1 MILAPFL
8 GNDPG
13 DVVDN
18 PLKFSAPFGFR
29 VILRQTNLEGE
40 VKISSHLPKDGCS
53 RKHFQDVW
61 WQMSR
66 EPSDNMLPV
75 ENAVSQLF
83 EVDLGLQLVV

>member
-18 PLKFSAPFGFR
+18 HLKFSAPFGFR

-40 VKISSHLPKDGCS
+40 VKISSHLPKDANIFKTFGG
-53 RKHFQDVW
+53 R
-61 WQMSR
+61 
-66 EPSDNMLPV
+66 
-75 ENAVSQLF
+75 
-83 EVDLGLQLVV
+83 